1 MNGIRANLFAE
12 NSVRLFFYRAP
23 ARDEKAEG
31 LWIAHGLTYR
41 EEIETNVSSLTNE
54 ECHLFF
60 YRAPARDEKA
70 EGLWIAHGLT
80 YREEIETRES

>member
-1 MNGIRANLFAE
+1 MKRPKAFELRMAWRRGKKEMNGIRANLFAE
-12 NSVRLFFYRAP
+12 NSV
-23 ARDEKAEG
+23 
-31 LWIAHGLTYR
+31 
-41 EEIETNVSSLTNE
+41 
-54 ECHLFF
+54 HLFF